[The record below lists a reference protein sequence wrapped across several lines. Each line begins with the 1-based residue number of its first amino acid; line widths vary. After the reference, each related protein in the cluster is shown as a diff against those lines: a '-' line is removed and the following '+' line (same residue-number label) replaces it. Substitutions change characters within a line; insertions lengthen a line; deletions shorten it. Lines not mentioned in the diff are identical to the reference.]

1 MKAQPG
7 ARIEPHDLE
16 PRTGDTQVTE
26 RMAEVSPRFQAR
38 MAGVIAWIT
47 TTAGFAEI
55 VRGRLV
61 VYGDAAATAHN
72 ILEHEMFYRLAFA
85 GDVISLL
92 YIAYTLLL
100 YNLFRPVN
108 RSLSLLA
115 AFFSL
120 VGCAIATFNSLFLL
134 APLVVLGDAQSLSAL
149 NVKQLQELAL
159 LFLKLHAQG
168 YNISMVLFG
177 SYNLL
182 IGYLIFRSTFLPRIL
197 GVLLAI
203 SGLCYL
209 INCFANFL
217 SPTFAAHLLPY
228 ILVPGGAELV
238 LALWLVVI
246 GVNAQRWKEQASAA
260 GTSIR
265 T

>member
-1 MKAQPG
+1 MME
-7 ARIEPHDLE
+7 RI
-16 PRTGDTQVTE
+16 
-26 RMAEVSPRFQAR
+26 AEASPRFQAM
-38 MAGVIAWIT
+38 MAGVIGWIT
-47 TTAGFAEI
+47 TTAGFAAI
-55 VRGRLV
+55 VRGKLV

-72 ILEHEMFYRLAFA
+72 ILAHELLFRLAFA
-85 GDVISLL
+85 GDVIATL

-120 VGCAIATFNSLFLL
+120 LGCAIGTLTCLFHL
-134 APLVVLGDAQSLSAL
+134 APLVVLGGAQSLRAF
-149 NVKQLQELAL
+149 NVEQLQALAL
-159 LFLKLHAQG
+159 MFLKLHAQG

-177 SYNLL
+177 SYDLL

-217 SPTFAAHLLPY
+217 SPAFAAHLMPY
-228 ILVPGGAELV
+228 ILVPGGAELL

-246 GVNAQRWKEQASAA
+246 GVNVQRWKEQSSAA
-260 GTSIR
+260 GMLT
-265 T
+265 